1 MPELNNQESHEP
13 PTRHE
18 YVDNGLLF
26 FISNKMNFMSHD
38 DIICICKDFYDE
50 DDIHESKML
59 MYEKYD
65 KAEQAKSHRGVNK
78 SLNDLKEMVSFMSQQ
93 PLPNFKFCI
102 TKCTQVP
109 PVVLDYVDAAS
120 LSRHI
125 SKLRGDIVVSSATL
139 AHLIARMEMIE
150 SDVKDLKDVQST
162 TQKHQQPKQNA
173 QREEMLSQG
182 QPCHDTE
189 QRRIS
194 SLIGDARKKSN
205 KNSGHRKGSQ
215 PIILRGEST
224 DGPSGLIGET
234 TLISDSGSLV
244 SSDSEQ
250 EWQMQRHQLKKIR
263 RLRERTTR
271 PSSQKAPKRNA
282 RPAVIGTRTGNGIP
296 AVRPVRDVALFV
308 SRLSPDVDPEEL
320 RAYVE
325 ELAGVKGTTLCESL
339 QQRHPSYLSFKIKIG
354 KMPKE
359 KIAELYKPEN
369 WHQDILV
376 KRWFD

>member
-1 MPELNNQESHEP
+1 MPELNNQESHEL

-38 DIICICKDFYDE
+38 DIICICKDFYDD

-139 AHLIARMEMIE
+139 AHLISRMEMIE
-150 SDVKDLKDVQST
+150 NDVKDLKDVQST
-162 TQKHQQPKQNA
+162 TQNHQQSNQNVH
-173 QREEMLSQG
+173 REEMLSQE

-205 KNSGHRKGSQ
+205 KNSGHREGSQ

-224 DGPSGLIGET
+224 DRPSGLIGDT

-244 SSDSEQ
+244 SSDCEQ

-282 RPAVIGTRTGNGIP
+282 RSAVIGTRTGTGIP

-308 SRLSPDVDPEEL
+308 SRLSPDVDPEAL
-320 RAYVE
+320 RTYVE
-325 ELAGVKGTTLCESL
+325 ELAGVKGTTLCQPL

-354 KMPKE
+354 QMPKE

-369 WHQDILV
+369 WHQNILV